1 MLRTVGFAG
10 YRRFTPKNSRERGLV
25 YLLRALFS
33 VNYKLYYECLRD
45 SHETEGRQIHNFF
58 FLVLDQQQRRFSV
71 LFTVN
76 RDDTCC
82 RNTRFQRFP
91 DDKLHVRSLRV
102 KFRRRRVKTSIS
114 SSGKILD
121 CEISG

>member
-1 MLRTVGFAG
+1 MLSTVGFAG
-10 YRRFTPKNSRERGLV
+10 YRRSTPNNSRERGLV

-33 VNYKLYYECLRD
+33 VNYKLYYECLRG
-45 SHETEGRQIHNFF
+45 SRETKGRQQIHNFF
-58 FLVLDQQQRRFSV
+58 RAFDRQQRRFSF

-76 RDDTCC
+76 RDDACC
-82 RNTRFQRFP
+82 RNTRFQRFS
-91 DDKLHVRSLRV
+91 DGKLNVRSLCV
-102 KFRRRRVKTSIS
+102 KFRGRRVKTSIG